1 MTEES
6 IKEQKPRYLATFDSA
21 GNRTSTYICNNEK
34 EVEEKEAAGCV
45 EITEEDWNIYIGNKG
60 GGIRYV
66 RGTDGSPTPY
76 VDTLDETKTKAL
88 NIQYKKYQK
97 DKYAIAWLTDGSG
110 YGFDTDK
117 DSQTDWLSVINVL
130 KNSNSNQGYYK
141 VYTDPNDT
149 SKKQFLSVSLS
160 QLEEAGN
167 VSRAQQTKAYSDFET
182 VKAIINNA
190 TTKEELQK
198 YLS

>member
-1 MTEES
+1 MLCVR
-6 IKEQKPRYLATFDSA
+6 PRN
-21 GNRTSTYICNNEK
+21 GK
-34 EVEEKEAAGCV
+34 
-45 EITEEDWNIYIGNKG
+45 
-60 GGIRYV
+60 
-66 RGTDGSPTPY
+66 PTPY

-88 NIQYKKYQK
+88 NTQYEKYQK

-130 KNSNSNQGYYK
+130 KNSNSTYGYYK
-141 VYTDPNDT
+141 VYIDKKDT
-149 SKKQFLSVSLS
+149 SKKQFLSVYLS

-167 VSRAQQTKAYSDFET
+167 VSRAQQIKAYSDFET
-182 VKAIINNA
+182 IKTIIHNA
-190 TTKEELQK
+190 TSKEELQQ